1 MLSET
6 KTKKLA
12 LIIDFIEDEKLIAFT
27 QKLTENGFELS
38 LLQKNNARNSLL
50 EKFKNLVLSN
60 EEITH
65 ESVRDLEPEFDLIIK
80 VGGNSKS
87 LEDSVIIGAS
97 YAEIYF
103 ADMDAADF
111 DLTELEK
118 ALADFEIR
126 KRNFGI

>member
-12 LIIDFIEDEKLIAFT
+12 LIIDFIDDEKISEFS
-27 QKLTENGFELS
+27 QKLKETGFELS

-50 EKFKNLVLSN
+50 EKFKNLVLSKK
-60 EEITH
+60 EITH
-65 ESVRDLEPEFDLIIK
+65 ESLRDLEPEFDLIIK
-80 VGGNSKS
+80 VSKNSRS

-103 ADMDAADF
+103 ADMDAPDF
-111 DLTELEK
+111 DLTELER
-118 ALADFEIR
+118 ALADFDRR